1 MRGITLLLTLM
12 MWLLVNDL
20 YAQLE
25 DGEWYY
31 GFKAGAISSKINDV
45 STTIIPSFFPQ
56 ESYDVF
62 TEPRLGFTGSFYV
75 HHRFN
80 RSRLAIQP
88 ELSYTQGG
96 GMFRYS
102 DVESLE
108 YTIGFKYSYFN
119 IAPILKLYL
128 AHGLHFNVAPR
139 LSFGLQESNL
149 TYVSN
154 QPELGPDLQI
164 QQSLREVL
172 KGKNN
177 FNVLIGLG
185 YDMPFGLSLGF
196 EYHIGFSDVIETQ
209 ANGFY
214 FIENKNATAAYQ
226 VTLGYAIPF
235 YNN

>member
-1 MRGITLLLTLM
+1 MSRFTLLLTL
-12 MWLLVNDL
+12 LLGLSVSNL
-20 YAQLE
+20 QAQLE

-45 STTIIPSFFPQ
+45 STTIIPSFFP
-56 ESYDVF
+56 EGTYDVF
-62 TEPRLGFTGSFYV
+62 TEPQIGFTGSFFV
-75 HHRFN
+75 HHRFK

-88 ELSYTQGG
+88 ELSFTQGG

-108 YTIGFKYSYFN
+108 YTIGFEYSYFN

-128 AHGLHFNVAPR
+128 AHGLHFDVAPR

-149 TYVSN
+149 TYISN

-177 FNVLIGLG
+177 FNVLVGLG
-185 YDMPFGLSLGF
+185 YDMPFGMSLNF

-214 FIENKNATAAYQ
+214 FIENKNTTSAYQ
-226 VTLGYAIPF
+226 ITLGYAIPF
-235 YNN
+235 YN